1 MSVAVIHLVLADA
14 ISKEIA
20 AGCLKGAAAIP
31 VVPNLFDLAY
41 VQNRGCA
48 WGLFQGQV
56 WPLAVFGVLALGFL
70 MWKRKSVFGAGKVAA
85 VSECLLYAGIVGNLI
100 DRIAAGKVIDMI
112 CVPWFSTFNVADIFI
127 TVGAVLLVL
136 YILIFDREF
145 LSDKKEKDHDKQ
157 SDLCDGDDHPLP
169 VLRDFYGRDDRAPQ

>member
-1 MSVAVIHLVLADA
+1 MFVAVIHLVIADA
-14 ISKEIA
+14 ITKEIA

-31 VVPNLFDLAY
+31 VIPNLFDLAY

-70 MWKRKSVFGAGKVAA
+70 MWKRKSVFGSGRSAT

-100 DRIAAGKVIDMI
+100 DRIFRGFVIDFLDFHWYAHHFPCFNLADAFI
-112 CVPWFSTFNVADIFI
+112 CVSA
-127 TVGAVLLVL
+127 GL
-136 YILIFDREF
+136 LIFTS
-145 LSDKKEKDHDKQ
+145 LLTPK
-157 SDLCDGDDHPLP
+157 
-169 VLRDFYGRDDRAPQ
+169 VRATVS